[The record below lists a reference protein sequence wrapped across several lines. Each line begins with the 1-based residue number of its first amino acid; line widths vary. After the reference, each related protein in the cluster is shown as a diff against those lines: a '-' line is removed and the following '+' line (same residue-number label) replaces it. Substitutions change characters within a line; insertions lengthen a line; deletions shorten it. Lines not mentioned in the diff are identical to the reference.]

1 MAVSKAI
8 FAGLDRLAT
17 FLAFVAGA
25 SVLILAGLI
34 TFDIVSRRLFG
45 VSVQGTDEL
54 GGYALAMV
62 GSLGMAHVLARREFT
77 RIDLFFRYMP
87 LPVQRVLHVAA
98 YVSLAGVV
106 VFFCYH
112 AWMTLS
118 DTLLFQSR
126 ANTPLQTPLWIPQGL
141 WTLGMGFFA
150 LNAALHA
157 LRAILLLVLD
167 PACVERDYGGTR
179 IEDEVQ
185 DYLETRSPGPPPAP

>member
-8 FAGLDRLAT
+8 FTGLDRLAT
-17 FLAFVAGA
+17 GLAFFAGA
-25 SVLILAGLI
+25 SVLVLAGLI
-34 TFDIVSRRLFG
+34 TFDIVSRRLFAM
-45 VSVQGTDEL
+45 SVQGTDEL

-112 AWMTLS
+112 AWLTLS

-150 LNAALHA
+150 LNAVLHA

-167 PACVERDYGGTR
+167 PARVEHEYGSTR

-185 DYLETRSPGPPPAP
+185 DYLDPPHPGPPPAH